1 MTHFCCKTRIV
12 SGRGALGELGKLG
25 AKRLLLVTDPF
36 FVQNGVAE
44 EIAQQAGAEETEVFS
59 QVAPDPDVALAAKG
73 TARVQAFKPD
83 VLVALGGGSAMDL
96 AKAMVY
102 FSGLPIRLV
111 AIPTTSGSGSE
122 VTDFSI
128 LTHQGVKHP
137 LVDEALV
144 PEVAILEDRLLEKLP
159 PALIADT
166 GFDVLAHCAEAF
178 VATGAGAVSDALA
191 KDAFCRVLTK
201 LEDSYRGNKGVRLEL
216 HNAATMAGMAFSQ
229 AGLGLCHAMA
239 HALGGR
245 FHVAHGRLNA
255 ILLPA
260 VISANAYA
268 AGSRYAALARGA
280 GLGGSADA
288 VAVRNLKNALV
299 ELRKRLALPQTLVE
313 AGVSS
318 RAVWQEREALVA
330 AVLADP
336 CCMTNPAKVDG
347 SLVRQVLEAVVGRGG

>member
-12 SGRGALGELGKLG
+12 SGRDALGELGKLG

-36 FVQNGVAE
+36 FVQNGVA
-44 EIAQQAGAEETEVFS
+44 QVVVRQAGAEETEVFS
-59 QVAPDPDVALAAKG
+59 QVAPDPQVALAAAA

-83 VLVALGGGSAMDL
+83 VLVALGGGSAIDL

-102 FSGLPIRLV
+102 FSGEKVKLV

-122 VTDFSI
+122 VTNFAI
-128 LTHQGVKHP
+128 LTHEGAKHP

-144 PEVAILEDRLLEKLP
+144 PDVAILDDTLLEKLP
-159 PALIADT
+159 RTLIADT

-178 VATGAGAVSDALA
+178 VATGAGPVTDALA
-191 KDAFCRVLTK
+191 KDAFGRVLGK
-201 LEDSYRGNKGVRLEL
+201 LEASYRGDKEVRMEI
-216 HNAATMAGMAFSQ
+216 HAAATMAGMAFSQ

-255 ILLPA
+255 VLLPA

-268 AGSRYAALARGA
+268 AGTRYADLARGA
-280 GLGGSADA
+280 GLGGSADT

-299 ELRKRLALPQTLVE
+299 ALRKRLELPETLAE
-313 AGVSS
+313 AGISP

-330 AVLADP
+330 DILADP
-336 CCMTNPAKVDG
+336 CCLTNPAKVDG
-347 SLVRQVLEAVVGRGG
+347 GLVRQVLEAVTGRG